1 MTLFEVLLVAIYSLS
16 MSVSAGLMFSVLVTP
31 GRGRINIIFA
41 LFCFS
46 LMCWSFAGFIRTLPG
61 SIDPEPGTGIKLIA
75 SFMVFHLI
83 SYFVFIATLLHDR
96 QEGWRRNAAAGT
108 AVALVALFLI
118 WSGQVFQFGAGDGYS
133 LHPAG
138 VLLAL
143 LAVLSLGYALYG
155 LYTRADQRAAWLRVP
170 ALLIW
175 LAYATDLAPGLLPL
189 PLDLVLNS
197 VAAIWMG
204 ATVLRLRV
212 FNPLRD
218 LNQELQ
224 ASNHSLRRVIQ
235 ELEAEKRRVD
245 SLNNQ
250 LEVANRYRTEFMAT
264 MSHELRTPL
273 NSIIG
278 YSELL
283 SSGMYGSLTAEQQNR
298 LDRIYRNGTH
308 LAELINAI
316 LDLNNLEAGRLDV
329 SRSAVNVIDI
339 ARTALNEVEPRAVAR
354 GLRVAYDFPADR
366 LLLQGE
372 PLRLHQIFASL
383 LDNAVKFT
391 PQGSIRLRLSPALV
405 RHGVC
410 ASFPLPATGWLE
422 DGAWVII
429 QVIDTGIGIAP
440 DEQTRIFERY
450 IQIDATATREYGG
463 VGLGL
468 TIARRLVEMH
478 GGRMWLKSSPAA
490 GSTFFVALPAIAES
504 APV

>member
-1 MTLFEVLLVAIYSLS
+1 
-16 MSVSAGLMFSVLVTP
+16 
-31 GRGRINIIFA
+31 
-41 LFCFS
+41 
-46 LMCWSFAGFIRTLPG
+46 
-61 SIDPEPGTGIKLIA
+61 
-75 SFMVFHLI
+75 
-83 SYFVFIATLLHDR
+83 
-96 QEGWRRNAAAGT
+96 
-108 AVALVALFLI
+108 
-118 WSGQVFQFGAGDGYS
+118 
-133 LHPAG
+133 
-138 VLLAL
+138 
-143 LAVLSLGYALYG
+143 
-155 LYTRADQRAAWLRVP
+155 
-170 ALLIW
+170 
-175 LAYATDLAPGLLPL
+175 
-189 PLDLVLNS
+189 
-197 VAAIWMG
+197 
-204 ATVLRLRV
+204 
-212 FNPLRD
+212 
-218 LNQELQ
+218 
-224 ASNHSLRRVIQ
+224 
-235 ELEAEKRRVD
+235 
-245 SLNNQ
+245 
-250 LEVANRYRTEFMAT
+250 
-264 MSHELRTPL
+264 
-273 NSIIG
+273 
-278 YSELL
+278 
-283 SSGMYGSLTAEQQNR
+283 MYGSLTAEQQNR